1 MRSSR
6 AVFLVLAACGLCF
19 TMRPAPAAPATSS
32 EEEFLTGTPALR
44 YSLAK
49 LNMLGSVLWIG
60 AHPDDENN
68 AALAYISRGLKA
80 RTGYLSC
87 TRGEGGQNLLG
98 LEQGPLL
105 GVIRTQELLAAR
117 RDDGGSQYFTRAID
131 FGFTTSVDETMANW
145 GHDRT
150 LADIV

>member
-1 MRSSR
+1 MGKRSSLISF
-6 AVFLVLAACGLCF
+6 ALCALCVLPLQAQ
-19 TMRPAPAAPATSS
+19 
-32 EEEFLTGTPALR
+32 EDFLTGTPAIR

-49 LNMLGSVLWIG
+49 LSVLGSVLMIG

-68 AALAYISRGLKA
+68 AVLAYLSRGMKL

-98 LEQGPLL
+98 PEQGPLL

-131 FGFTTSVDETMANW
+131 FGFTTSAEETMANW

-150 LADIV
+150 LSDIVWVIRQEQ